1 MNRSGKRNI
10 FKQKINILKKVL
22 ARLMKN
28 LDIKCMLS
36 LLSHQGSVF
45 YGVITAGKNT
55 DSIITI
61 TFLYSNPPFLK
72 ISYCAQI
79 TIEP

>member
-1 MNRSGKRNI
+1 M
-10 FKQKINILKKVL
+10 LEKVSD
-22 ARLMKN
+22 RLMNN

-36 LLSHQGSVF
+36 LLSHQGGVF
-45 YGVITAGKNT
+45 FGVITAGKKT

-61 TFLYSNPPFLK
+61 IFLYSNPPFLK
-72 ISYCAQI
+72 INNCAQM